1 MTLVRS
7 VLDTGWRLRLTDPH
21 PDAPVDLYGRA
32 VPATVPGCVHTDLM
46 AAGLLADPYVGLN
59 EADQHWI
66 GRSGW
71 TWTTTFDLPEAA
83 GPGTGDEL
91 RRELVF
97 HGLDTVAEVS
107 VNGRVV
113 GRTANM
119 HRTHTFD
126 VTDVVTGAGNEL
138 SVYIGSVYDYTD
150 ARRAESG
157 EMPSTYE
164 EPFNHVRKM
173 ASNFGWDWGPTLVTA
188 GLWKPVELLSW
199 SGARLESVLP
209 AVTVDRPGQDGP
221 ATVTARVALRR
232 APGAPAQAQAVTA
245 TVAGR
250 TATGRIAPD
259 ASTAVVTVEVPD
271 ARLWWPAG
279 LGEQPLYELE
289 IELRP
294 DAVGPAAEP
303 APPADRWQRRIGFR
317 TTELN
322 TAADRAGTPFEIVV
336 NGVQVAVRGVNWIPD
351 DCFVAGLGRAEYAAA
366 LDHAVEADVNL
377 VRVWAGGIYEKDEF
391 YDLCDERGLLVWQDF
406 LFACA
411 TYSEEEPLRGE
422 VLAEARDNVTRLAP
436 HPSLVLWNGNN
447 ENIWAHRDWGWQERL
462 DPDRPWGLGYYTELL
477 PAVVA
482 ELDPT
487 RPYWAGSPYSGSP
500 DLHPNDPQ
508 HGPSHIWDVWN
519 EKDWTA
525 YAAYRPRFVA
535 EFGFQGPACWPTVR
549 RAINDG
555 PPVPFG
561 PVADAHQKAEAGT
574 EKMARGVLPHFP
586 DRRTDDPDTEMAD
599 WIYLAQL
606 NQARGVKFGIDHMRA
621 QWPRCSGTVVWQLN
635 DCWPVTSWSAVDGD
649 GHRKLLW
656 YALRAAYRPR
666 HTALSR
672 AAGRRVLATLV
683 NNGAGPWRE
692 PVSVQV
698 HSVRGELLVD
708 TPCTVD
714 LLPGSALHLP
724 VDLPPDAGHR
734 TRAHVV
740 TVRGADAVLART
752 LTAEDVDADLP
763 AAGFTV
769 SVLPRPE
776 GGGVLVHVM
785 AHTLL
790 RDLVLQADR
799 LDDDAEVDD
808 QMITLLPGE
817 DHVFAVRTSA
827 RADDP
832 RWRHPLTVRCVND
845 IVKG

>member
-157 EMPSTYE
+157 EMPSTYD

-259 ASTAVVTVEVPD
+259 ATTAVVTVEVPD

-279 LGEQPLYELE
+279 LGEQPLYDLE

-366 LDHAVEADVNL
+366 LDHAVEANVNL
-377 VRVWAGGIYEKDEF
+377 MRVWGGGIYEKDEF

-422 VLAEARDNVTRLAP
+422 ILAEARDNVTRLAP

-447 ENIWAHRDWGWQERL
+447 ENLWGHRDWGWPEIL
-462 DPDRPWGLGYYTELL
+462 GDRAWGLGYYTELL

-487 RPYWAGSPYSGSP
+487 RPYWPGSPYSGTP
-500 DLHPNDPQ
+500 DLHPNDPL
-508 HGPSHIWDVWN
+508 HGPVHIWDVWN
-519 EKDWTA
+519 ERDWTA
-525 YAAYRPRFVA
+525 YAEYQPRFVA

-561 PVADAHQKAEAGT
+561 PVADAHQKAKSGT
-574 EKMARGVLPHFP
+574 TKLQRGVLPHLP
-586 DRRTDDPDTEMAD
+586 DRRRKDPELEMAD

-606 NQARGVKFGIDHMRA
+606 NQARAVRFGVDHLRG
-621 QWPRCSGTVVWQLN
+621 QWPRCSGTVLWQLN
-635 DCWPVTSWSAVDGD
+635 DCWPVSSWAAVDGD
-649 GHRKLLW
+649 GHRKLMW

-666 HTALSR
+666 HTAVSQ
-672 AAGRRVLATLV
+672 ATGRRPFVRLT
-683 NNGAGPWRE
+683 NNDTGDWRTE
-692 PVSVQV
+692 LTVQV
-698 HSVRGELLVD
+698 HSVAGELLAS
-708 TPCTVD
+708 
-714 LLPGSALHLP
+714 SAQPVVLAAGATTALP
-724 VDLPPDAGHR
+724 VPLPAGHPVAGER
-734 TRAHVV
+734 PALVV
-740 TVRGADAVLART
+740 TVRGDGELLDRM
-752 LTAEDVDADLP
+752 LTEEDITAGLP
-763 AAGFTV
+763 AARFTV
-769 SVLPRPE
+769 TTETAPD
-776 GGGVLVHVM
+776 GVLVRVR
-785 AHTLL
+785 AGTLL

-799 LDDDAEVDD
+799 LDDDAAVDE

-817 DHVFAVRTSA
+817 EHVFRARTTVG
-827 RADDP
+827 ADDP
-832 RWRHPLTVRCVND
+832 RWQDPLTLRCVND
-845 IVKG
+845 LVEE